1 MGTPMD
7 TLKRLH
13 EHISAMVDGELSDH
27 EAGLAVAA
35 LTEPEGQAAWR
46 AYHLI
51 GDVLRSDASGAEL
64 GEGFSARLAARLD
77 VEVAPGSGRAA
88 PAQAAAPTAAPA
100 GFAGVPGA
108 SQAAHAA
115 AHGGAAPAS
124 PATMP
129 AVPASTP
136 ASPASAQSAAAA
148 GAPVPDTAG

>member
-1 MGTPMD
+1 MD

-27 EAGLAVAA
+27 EAGLAMAA

-77 VEVAPGSGRAA
+77 VEVPPAPGRAA
-88 PAQAAAPTAAPA
+88 PVPPSAAPA
-100 GFAGVPGA
+100 AP
-108 SQAAHAA
+108 
-115 AHGGAAPAS
+115 AAPAAT
-124 PATMP
+124 PAT
-129 AVPASTP
+129 
-136 ASPASAQSAAAA
+136 A
-148 GAPVPDTAG
+148 GAPAATVPDTAV

>member
-1 MGTPMD
+1 MD

-88 PAQAAAPTAAPA
+88 PAQAAAVAAAPAAAPA

-108 SQAAHAA
+108 SQAVHAA
-115 AHGGAAPAS
+115 AHGTAVPAS
-124 PATMP
+124 PAS
-129 AVPASTP
+129 VPASPASST
-136 ASPASAQSAAAA
+136 ASPASAQPAAAA

>member
-13 EHISAMVDGELSDH
+13 EHISAMADGELSDH

-77 VEVAPGSGRAA
+77 LEVTPAGRAA
-88 PAQAAAPTAAPA
+88 PSPAAPGPAA
-100 GFAGVPGA
+100 A

-115 AHGGAAPAS
+115 AHGAA
-124 PATMP
+124 
-129 AVPASTP
+129 VP